1 MSDQSAP
8 EPEHD
13 HHAETPAALV
23 RPLDVGCGILVPQR
37 HSSLGAI
44 YCYEFDVMRGR
55 ARADG
60 KRFEHDCA
68 VITTRGRWQLH
79 GRTGSALV
87 DPSTAVLGLAGEPY
101 GCRHEASA
109 GDSSYVVCLMPHAR
123 DDGAPLFERQ
133 LVPAGRAVRLIERA
147 LCAPSE
153 DAFDSLIFHCL
164 DEASA
169 LSISHPH
176 ARSRLRG
183 LRAKRLVERHAFE
196 RVRVGDLAAEV
207 GVSPFTF
214 FRQFKHD
221 VGTTPLAYISA
232 LRLERAK
239 RLLLSSKLPV
249 EEIAQ
254 RVGFDDA
261 AYFSRFFRRNT
272 GRPPTSFR
280 ADSIAG

>member
-1 MSDQSAP
+1 MTDERAPKHHDSDHGESA
-8 EPEHD
+8 
-13 HHAETPAALV
+13 AALV
-23 RPLDVGCGILVPQR
+23 RALDVGCGILVPQR
-37 HSSLGAI
+37 HSSLGAVF
-44 YCYEFDVMRGR
+44 YYEFDVTRGR
-55 ARADG
+55 ARVEG
-60 KRFEHDCA
+60 KLFAYDCA

-79 GRTGSALV
+79 GSTGSASV
-87 DPSTAVLGLAGEPY
+87 DASTVVLGLAGERY
-101 GCRHEASA
+101 GCAHDARA
-109 GDSSYVVCLMPHAR
+109 GDGNYVVCLMPHAL

-133 LVPAGRAVRLIERA
+133 LVPAGQAVRLIERA
-147 LCAPSE
+147 LHAPSQ

-164 DEASA
+164 DEASL
-169 LSISHPH
+169 LSTSRPQ

-183 LRAKRLVERHAFE
+183 LRAKRLIERHAFE
-196 RVRVGDLAAEV
+196 RVRIADLAAEV

-221 VGTTPLAYISA
+221 AGTTPLAYISE

-249 EEIAQ
+249 EVIAQ